1 MARADKYH
9 LTPDQERILME
20 IRAKALELVEGINSF
35 GTNTVPHE
43 YIKDVVEDMEELLGY

>member
-1 MARADKYH
+1 
-9 LTPDQERILME
+9 ME
-20 IRAKALELVEGINSF
+20 IREKSLQLIEGINAF

>member
-1 MARADKYH
+1 MARSDRYS

-20 IRAKALELVEGINSF
+20 IRALAIQLVEGINSF

-43 YIKDVVEDMEELLGY
+43 YIKDVVADTEQLLGY